1 MAIGSGPE
9 FGPDPNAVRIGS
21 LRWRVVIATREQVAD
36 PDSPGFLETLAQMQ
50 TVRADIQPIGALTFY
65 AAEQVETPVTHRIVI
80 RWLDWIDTT
89 YVVIRVSKRPDQSN
103 TTEVFRVR
111 RTMPI
116 DGRQRFLRMDCELE
130 RPVRKMSAS
139 VSN

>member
-1 MAIGSGPE
+1 MPSGPGPE

-21 LRWRVVIATREQVAD
+21 LGWRGIIATREQVAD
-36 PDSPGFLETLAQMQ
+36 PDSPGFLETLAQIQ

-89 YVVIRVSKRPDQSN
+89 HIIIRVTKRPDQ
-103 TTEVFRVR
+103 TE
-111 RTMPI
+111 MI
-116 DGRQRFLRMDCELE
+116 ERF
-130 RPVRKMSAS
+130 
-139 VSN
+139 

>member
-1 MAIGSGPE
+1 MAFAPGPE

-21 LRWRVVIATREQVAD
+21 LHWRVVIATREQVAD
-36 PDSPGFLETLAQMQ
+36 PDSPGFLETPAHMQ

-80 RWLDWIDTT
+80 LWLDWIDTT
-89 YVVIRVSKRPDQSN
+89 HVVIRVTKRSDQS
-103 TTEVFRVR
+103 EMIERFRVR

-130 RPVRKMSAS
+130 QR
-139 VSN
+139 